1 MVIESFNILEFIRF
15 FNMYIVSV
23 LFIAFS
29 FLTNVERSVIG
40 RFYDENS
47 LDTNYVKESNFE
59 NVLHYWITQNQ
70 NTEHMYVNIAKRCF
84 VIPVRQLKSFRYLI

>member
-1 MVIESFNILEFIRF
+1 
-15 FNMYIVSV
+15 MYIVSV

-47 LDTNYVKESNFE
+47 LDTYYVKESNFE
-59 NVLHYWITQNQ
+59 NALHYWITQNQ
-70 NTEHMYVNIAKRCF
+70 NTEYMYVNIAKRCID
-84 VIPVRQLKSFRYLI
+84 IPVRQLKSFRYLI